1 MPAPADTTWGA
12 EVGGKGR
19 IGISR
24 EWSDHVTFERAT
36 VSVWFWSKWG
46 MTDSSNT
53 FSYGVDGLASQGSRS
68 ISHSVSSGSGWS
80 TSNQTLLGTFTHDFT
95 KGTSQVTHYLKA
107 SFSGIDVVGGTMTAE
122 RSYTVDALPTYTVTF
137 VNGFGGTISTQTIY
151 YGYDASAP
159 SNPTRPGYTFAGW
172 SGSYTG
178 VNSTRTITATW
189 TPNTYHITYD
199 LNGGDT
205 GPASPQAFVFNS
217 GAKISSTIPTKPGYK
232 FINWWFSDTKSFNPG
247 DAVPADWGDM
257 ALVAQWALDAY
268 VITYED
274 NGGIN
279 GPGTQNIIANTSGSI
294 PDTIPVRPGYT
305 FLAWSNRGDSV
316 DTGVAN
322 LCYPGD
328 IITPIS
334 NVTFDAEW
342 SAWSYTVKFDAN
354 GGYGS
359 VPNDISATTE
369 QKGIIGNAIPKSA
382 CGRIFLSWNTK
393 PDGTGD
399 SFNPGDV
406 FDKTQDGGIVT
417 LYAMYYSTDIY
428 FNANGS
434 IECIEFIEDS
444 NCNVPM
450 FEKTGVIIAKEFI
463 EYDGDI
469 MFDGGVVYAKSFI
482 EKRLGDELFPGKLP
496 TIQHFIVD
504 SNNVLLTSNN
514 GHILTGYK

>member
-1 MPAPADTTWGA
+1 MAAPDDTTWGA
-12 EVGGKGR
+12 AVNGGGR
-19 IGISR
+19 IGISITR
-24 EWSDHVTFERAT
+24 TDYTTFERAT
-36 VSVWFWSKWG
+36 VSVWFWSKYSVS
-46 MTDSSNT
+46 DSSNA

-68 ISHSVSSGSGWS
+68 ISHTVSSGAGWS
-80 TSNQTLLGTFTHDFT
+80 TSNQTLLGTFTHDFA

-107 SFSGIDVVGGTMTAE
+107 SFSGINAVGGTMSAE
-122 RSYTVDALPTYTVTF
+122 RSYTVFTLPTYTVTF
-137 VNGFGGTISTQTIY
+137 VNGYGGTISTQTVY
-151 YGYDASAP
+151 HGYNASAP

-232 FINWWFSDTKSFNPG
+232 FINWWFSNTNSFNPG

-257 ALVAQWALDAY
+257 TLVAQWALDVY
-268 VITYED
+268 VITYKD
-274 NGGIN
+274 NGGTG
-279 GPGTQNIIANTSGSI
+279 GPGTQNITVNTSG
-294 PDTIPVRPGYT
+294 TIPEATPTRLGYT
-305 FLAWSNRGDSV
+305 FLSWRNRGDSV
-316 DTGVAN
+316 ETGVAN
-322 LCYPGD
+322 ICYPGD
-328 IITPIS
+328 TITPIS
-334 NVTFDAEW
+334 NVTFDAVW
-342 SAWSYTVKFDAN
+342 SMWKYTVKFDAN

-369 QKGIIGNAIPKSA
+369 EKGIIGSTIPKSA
-382 CGRIFLSWNTK
+382 CGRMFLSWNTK
-393 PDGTGD
+393 PDGTGE

-406 FDKTQDGGIVT
+406 FDKPQDGGIVT

-434 IECIEFIEDS
+434 IECMEFIEDS
-444 NCNVPM
+444 NCTVPM

-463 EYDGDI
+463 EHDGDI
-469 MFDGGVVYAKSFI
+469 MFQGGILYAKSFI
-482 EKRLGDELFPGKLP
+482 EKQIGTELLQGKHP
-496 TIQHFIVD
+496 TITHIVLD
-504 SNNVLLTSNN
+504 KNNNVLVNTD
-514 GHILTGYK
+514 G